1 MPLKTPLKAMA
12 IMIQQFPDAGQ
23 MLQEAREGVDI
34 QIRTGGQLIQD
45 GVLPQTDPP
54 EQPLQDP
61 PDLQETGTPTAAAAV
76 LSTEIHRSDPT
87 ETDLPDNKWLNKRL
101 INPIKNR
108 IGISTDPV
116 LFLNHA

>member
-1 MPLKTPLKAMA
+1 MH
-12 IMIQQFPDAGQ
+12 QFPDEGQ
-23 MLQEAREGVDI
+23 IPKEGQEGVDI

-61 PDLQETGTPTAAAAV
+61 PDLQETGTPTVTAAV